1 MQNTRLNTLVDS
13 IFLQLSRW
21 LRNPWRRISVIV
33 ISLLLGNFFATIF
46 STVAGQRAN
55 LDVGVAMLL
64 LLFTEVIS
72 WLVYR
77 GDAVRERRR
86 IQENV
91 PVAEARPLLM
101 EMLNGL
107 KLGLIYGLFVE
118 AFKLGS

>member
-13 IFLQLSRW
+13 ILGQLSRW
-21 LRNPWRRISVIV
+21 LRNPWRRISVII
-33 ISLLLGNFFATIF
+33 ISLLMGNFIATLF
-46 STVAGQRAN
+46 STVAGQRAS
-55 LDVGVAMLL
+55 LDVEIAMVLL
-64 LLFTEVIS
+64 LATEIIN

-77 GDAVRERRR
+77 GDTVRERRR
-86 IQENV
+86 IQRND
-91 PVAEARPLLM
+91 PIAEARPLVI